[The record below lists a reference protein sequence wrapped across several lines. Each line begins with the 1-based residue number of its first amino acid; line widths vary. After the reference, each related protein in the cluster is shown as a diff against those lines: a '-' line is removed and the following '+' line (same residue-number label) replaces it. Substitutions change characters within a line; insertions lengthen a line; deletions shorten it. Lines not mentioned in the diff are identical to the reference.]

1 MGNGHSGPLNAL
13 TFHPDG
19 RALYSA
25 SADGTV
31 KEWDLAERQ
40 LLNTLPAPGWSPTD
54 LRVTPNGAQLV
65 SANRDGKIVVWDI
78 ASLLP
83 VAELTQHQRCVNA
96 IAPLQNKAFPNGL
109 LASASDDGTVKL
121 WKQGVQ
127 GDQPIPQLAKTVTL
141 PTEEGSVKGS
151 AMGSASS
158 RLRAVALALG
168 STASEYAQ
176 QLVVAT
182 EHTVLLYH
190 VDAFLEVS
198 VPIVICQSQSLIRAI
213 ALSKT
218 GQLAVGSEDRVLT
231 LWQLTT
237 GECVAELAHDWG
249 VCAISF
255 TPNGQNLITASTD
268 EVISVW
274 QREQ

>member
-1 MGNGHSGPLNAL
+1 
-13 TFHPDG
+13 
-19 RALYSA
+19 
-25 SADGTV
+25 
-31 KEWDLAERQ
+31 
-40 LLNTLPAPGWSPTD
+40 
-54 LRVTPNGAQLV
+54 
-65 SANRDGKIVVWDI
+65 
-78 ASLLP
+78 
-83 VAELTQHQRCVNA
+83 
-96 IAPLQNKAFPNGL
+96 
-109 LASASDDGTVKL
+109 
-121 WKQGVQ
+121 
-127 GDQPIPQLAKTVTL
+127 
-141 PTEEGSVKGS
+141 
-151 AMGSASS
+151 
-158 RLRAVALALG
+158 
-168 STASEYAQ
+168 